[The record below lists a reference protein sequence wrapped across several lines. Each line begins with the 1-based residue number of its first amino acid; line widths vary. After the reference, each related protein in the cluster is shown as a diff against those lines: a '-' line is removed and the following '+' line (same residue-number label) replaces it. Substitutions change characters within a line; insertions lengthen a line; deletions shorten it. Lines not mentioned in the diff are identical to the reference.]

1 MIDKLR
7 NGTSNHLKIS
17 LLIFNNLPPTSLS
30 QLIGI
35 IMIYYSNAQSLEGN
49 TMLRASVSHKEMKSS
64 AAP

>member
-7 NGTSNHLKIS
+7 NGTSNHLKIP

-49 TMLRASVSHKEMKSS
+49 TMLWASVSHKEMKSS